1 MKPGIEHHLMAI
13 ATVLGEKVIPAIPE
27 ESYAVGD
34 AGIAAML
41 TVMMAQE
48 VDRAAD
54 RLIRDN
60 AAMRALFGRA
70 ATLMSG
76 DLSARLPAA
85 AASHDADYR
94 ISTLEAGNA
103 ALKTVLIDLHTAVE
117 AHDSAEAEA
126 LDRDIWVMMHGW
138 ANERL
143 LVLPPA

>member
-1 MKPGIEHHLMAI
+1 MKPSIEHHLMAI
-13 ATVLGEKVIPAIPE
+13 ATVLGEKIIPAIPE
-27 ESYAVGD
+27 ESYALGD
-34 AGIAAML
+34 AGMVAML
-41 TVMMAQE
+41 TVLMAQE

-60 AAMRALFGRA
+60 AAMRVLFARA
-70 ATLMSG
+70 GGLVSG
-76 DLSARLPAA
+76 DLAARLPAA

-103 ALKTVLIDLHTAVE
+103 TLKAVLIDLHTAIE
-117 AHDSAEAEA
+117 GLDSAEAEA

>member
-1 MKPGIEHHLMAI
+1 MKPSIEHHLMAI
-13 ATVLGEKVIPAIPE
+13 VGTLGEKIIPAIPE
-27 ESYAVGD
+27 ENYAMGD
-34 AGIAAML
+34 AGIVAML
-41 TVMMAQE
+41 IVLMAQE

-60 AAMRALFGRA
+60 AGMRALFARA
-70 ATLMSG
+70 GGMVSG
-76 DLSARLPAA
+76 DLAARLPAA
-85 AASHDADYR
+85 AASRDADYR

-117 AHDSAEAEA
+117 LLDNAEAEA
-126 LDRDIWVMMHGW
+126 IDREIWAMMHGW